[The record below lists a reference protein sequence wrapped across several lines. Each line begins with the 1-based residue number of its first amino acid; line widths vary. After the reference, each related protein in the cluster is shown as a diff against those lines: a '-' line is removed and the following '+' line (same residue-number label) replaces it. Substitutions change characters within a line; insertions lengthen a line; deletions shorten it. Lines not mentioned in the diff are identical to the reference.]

1 MLHIMIIC
9 LTYMQSLMASKYN
22 QFNERSQ
29 HDAHE
34 FMSFLLDGLHEVCD
48 LSVYCVCVRACVR
61 ACESVCECEC
71 ECVCVCVFMF

>member
-1 MLHIMIIC
+1 
-9 LTYMQSLMASKYN
+9 MASKYN

-48 LSVYCVCVRACVR
+48 LFVIISISVFVCFVCCVCVCLCVY
-61 ACESVCECEC
+61 VLVC
-71 ECVCVCVFMF
+71 ECVCV